1 MIQYTSTYCASHHT
15 HTSCVLLVAI
25 ALDAI
30 FEPLLSFLYSYAHTY
45 ISPL

>member
-1 MIQYTSTYCASHHT
+1 MIQYTSTCSASHRT
-15 HTSCVLLVAI
+15 HASCVLLVAI

-30 FEPLLSFLYSYAHTY
+30 FEPLLSLLYSYVHTH